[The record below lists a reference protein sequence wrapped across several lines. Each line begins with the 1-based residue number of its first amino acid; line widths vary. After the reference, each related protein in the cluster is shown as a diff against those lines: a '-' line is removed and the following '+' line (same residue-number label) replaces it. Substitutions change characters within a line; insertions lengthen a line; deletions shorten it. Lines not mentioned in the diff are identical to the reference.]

1 MVTDAQVRVM
11 RQKRMEGKTQESAA
25 AAGDMSVRTAR
36 EWENG
41 SMPSQSKPTRHWR
54 TRGDPFA
61 RVWDSEV
68 VPLLTLDDKG
78 VLEGTTV
85 LDWLR
90 EQHPGAYDWGQLR
103 TLQRR
108 VRDWRALHGPEQEV
122 YFQQVHPP
130 GREAAFDF
138 TNCNALEVTIAGEP
152 FAHLLFELVL
162 SHSGWT
168 WVALAFG
175 ENFETLVSC
184 VQSYHVCDG
193 RYARR

>member
-11 RQKRMEGKTQESAA
+11 REKRMEGKTQESAA

-41 SMPSQSKPTRHWR
+41 SMPSQSTPPRHWR
-54 TRGDPFA
+54 TRGDPFEA
-61 RVWDSEV
+61 VWDSEV
-68 VPLLTLDDKG
+68 VPLLTRDAKG

-85 LDWLR
+85 LGWLR
-90 EQHPGAYDWGQLR
+90 EQHPGEYGWGQVR

-152 FAHLLFELVL
+152 FAHLLFATA
-162 SHSGWT
+162 SIRG
-168 WVALAFG
+168 
-175 ENFETLVSC
+175 
-184 VQSYHVCDG
+184 CDG
-193 RYARR
+193 TAAGTVDV